1 MTWAGLRGTVEV
13 RVQMGTR
20 KLGHL
25 PASID
30 ASIHDIWGW
39 KGGLT
44 VSELKKKDLKT
55 FISLI
60 LYWSMLCQGQR
71 WELNSTQVI
80 YLGVRHLTN

>member
-1 MTWAGLRGTVEV
+1 MPWAGLRGTVEV

-39 KGGLT
+39 KGNLT
-44 VSELKKKDLKT
+44 VSELKKM
-55 FISLI
+55 I
-60 LYWSMLCQGQR
+60 
-71 WELNSTQVI
+71 
-80 YLGVRHLTN
+80 